1 METRPLRTRWARRCA
16 RAGRMRTDAICMVAT
31 AASQTDE
38 NVKSASEVRGGQC
51 SASDKRKRLL
61 EAYVIAKT
69 RQLRHGCGRSLA
81 ARSFLCLLGTLLLRM

>member
-38 NVKSASEVRGGQC
+38 NREKRVGGGE
-51 SASDKRKRLL
+51 ASDKRKRLL
-61 EAYVIAKT
+61 EG
-69 RQLRHGCGRSLA
+69 LR
-81 ARSFLCLLGTLLLRM
+81 FKV